1 MVGPKAK
8 RAAATKVVE
17 EFSVSKARACRVL
30 GLNRSTLD
38 YEGKTQDDAV
48 LKERM
53 LALAAKHRRYGSP
66 RLHWY
71 LRKEGLVKNH
81 KRTERIYALLGL
93 QLKNRKKKKMGSV
106 LRFPRPKAS
115 APNEVWS
122 MDFVS
127 DRIESGRRFRTFNLV
142 DDFTKESPG
151 ILVEHSI
158 SGGRIT
164 RFLDSLGSLPKRL
177 RCDNGPEFQ
186 SKALLEWAYLRGV
199 EVEFIDPGKPIQNA
213 YIESFN
219 GRFRDECLNDHA
231 FMTIEH
237 ARSIIERW
245 RKEYNEERP
254 HSGIGM
260 KTPKQFALEMQTM
273 LPA

>member
-17 EFSVSKARACRVL
+17 EFSVSKAR
-30 GLNRSTLD
+30 GLNRSTFD
-38 YEGKTQDDAV
+38 YEGAQRDNSA
-48 LKERM
+48 LRERM
-53 LALAAKHRRYGSP
+53 LELAAKYRRYGPP
-66 RLHWY
+66 RIHWF
-71 LRKEGLVKNH
+71 LRKEGLVLNH
-81 KRTERIYALLGL
+81 KRTERIYSLLRL
-93 QLKNRKKKKMGSV
+93 QLKHRKKKKMGSV
-106 LRFPRPKAS
+106 LRFPRPKAV

-127 DRIESGRRFRTFNLV
+127 DRIESGRRIRCFNLV

-158 SGGRIT
+158 SGSRIT
-164 RFLDSLGSLPKRL
+164 RFLDSLEVLPKRL

-186 SKALLEWAYLRGV
+186 SKALLEWACLRGV
-199 EVEFIDPGKPIQNA
+199 EVEFIEPGKPIQNDF
-213 YIESFN
+213 IESLN
-219 GRFRDECLNDHA
+219 GRFRDKCLNDHA
-231 FMTIEH
+231 FMNIDH
-237 ARSIIERW
+237 ARFIIEKW

-260 KTPKQFALEMQTM
+260 KTPKQFALEMQSM

>member
-17 EFSVSKARACRVL
+17 QFVISKARACRVL
-30 GLNRSTLD
+30 GLNRSTYD
-38 YEGKTQDDAV
+38 YEVTQQDDSL
-48 LKERM
+48 LKSRM
-53 LALAAKHRRYGSP
+53 LELAAKHRRYGLP

-71 LRKEGLVKNH
+71 LHKEGLVKNH
-81 KRTERIYALLGL
+81 KRTERIYALLNL

-106 LRFPRPKAS
+106 LRFPRPKATAS
-115 APNEVWS
+115 NEVWS

-127 DRIESGRRFRTFNLV
+127 DRIESGRRIRCFNLV
-142 DDFTKESPG
+142 DDSTKECSG

-158 SGGRIT
+158 SGNRIT
-164 RFLDSLGSLPKRL
+164 RFLDSLGILPKRL

-199 EVEFIDPGKPIQNA
+199 EVEFIEPGKTIQNA
-213 YIESFN
+213 FIESFN

-231 FMTIEH
+231 FMNIEH
-237 ARSIIERW
+237 ARFIIERW

-260 KTPKQFALEMQTM
+260 KTPKQFAQEIQAM

>member
-8 RAAATKVVE
+8 RTAATIVVE
-17 EFSVSKARACRVL
+17 QFSVSKARACRVL
-30 GLNRSTLD
+30 GLNRSTYD
-38 YEGKTQDDAV
+38 YEEVPQDDYL

-71 LRKEGLVKNH
+71 LRREGLVMNH
-81 KRTERIYALLGL
+81 KRTERIYSELRL
-93 QLKNRKKKKMGSV
+93 QLKHRKRKKMGSV
-106 LRFPRPKAS
+106 LRFPRPKSA

-127 DRIESGRRFRTFNLV
+127 DRIESGRRIRCFTIV
-142 DDFTKESPG
+142 DDFTKECPG

-158 SGGRIT
+158 SGNRIT
-164 RFLDSLGSLPKRL
+164 RYFDSLGKLPKRL

-186 SKALLEWAYLRGV
+186 SKALLEWAYARGV

-213 YIESFN
+213 FIESFN

-231 FMTIEH
+231 FMNIDY
-237 ARSIIERW
+237 ARFEIERW

-254 HSGIGM
+254 HSAIGM
-260 KTPKQFALEMQTM
+260 KTPKQFALEMLTM
-273 LPA
+273 ITA